1 MKKILG
7 LAFSLSLLVA
17 PGVQA
22 ADGQAL
28 QAISSL
34 DVPRYMG
41 RWYEIAKFPNRFQKQ
56 CAGDTTAEYQPLEGQ
71 QVRVINRCRKADG
84 TVDEAVGLARQTG
97 NADSATFK
105 VRFAPRW
112 LSFLPMVWGDYWV
125 VDLDRDY
132 QLAAVSE
139 PKREYLWIL
148 SRTPQVAP
156 ERYDALLQRLRAMG
170 LDTGRLE
177 PTTQTGMAR

>member
-1 MKKILG
+1 MKTMSG
-7 LAFSLSLLVA
+7 LVIALSLLVA
-17 PGVQA
+17 PGVHA

-34 DVPRYMG
+34 DVARYIG

-56 CAGDTTAEYQPLEGQ
+56 CAGDTTAEYQPLESR

-84 TVDEAVGLARQTG
+84 TVDEAVGLARQIG
-97 NADSATFK
+97 DADSATFK

-148 SRTPQVAP
+148 SRTPQIAP
-156 ERYDALLQRLRAMG
+156 DKYDALLQRLRAMG
-170 LDTGRLE
+170 LDTARLE
-177 PTTQTGMAR
+177 PTRQAAGSR

>member
-1 MKKILG
+1 MMKVTG
-7 LAFSLSLLVA
+7 LVLSLSLLVA
-17 PGVQA
+17 LDAHA
-22 ADGQAL
+22 ADAQPL
-28 QAISSL
+28 QAIPSL

-56 CAGDTTAEYQPLEGQ
+56 CAGDTTAEYQPLEGR

-84 TVDEAVGLARQTG
+84 TWDEAVGLARQVG
-97 NADSATFK
+97 NPDSAKLK

-125 VDLDRDY
+125 VDLDKDY
-132 QLAAVSE
+132 QLTAVSE